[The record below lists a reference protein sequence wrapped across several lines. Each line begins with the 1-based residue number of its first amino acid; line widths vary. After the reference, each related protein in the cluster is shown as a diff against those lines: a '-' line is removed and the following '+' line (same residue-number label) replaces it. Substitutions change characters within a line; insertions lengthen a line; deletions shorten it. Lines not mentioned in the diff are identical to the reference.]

1 MVQRTLPARRGIVR
15 TGRPGVQAAVA
26 LTLARAVLVLRL
38 VGCLMAALAGLA
50 TVGPQAWARFLLP
63 LALVLAIT
71 LVQER
76 VLDRLGPGRPRVALI
91 AADTVIGLGV
101 LLLGIG
107 DPVCLIYQAGTSALA
122 GALLGRMATPVWIG
136 QALLAAA
143 TEGVVLG
150 ENAASPAGAAF
161 VLVVPMLVFLA
172 GAGAGGAG
180 GPLLT
185 RLQNELEDEREQD
198 ETPTAD
204 RVRNLLRSASL
215 SVVRAS
221 ARPGLADRLARLLVD
236 DASTARQLARTPV
249 RGLRFDDPRTD
260 FADLVGRMSREWAAG
275 RPIRVRTELT
285 PIAPSPPVRHALA
298 VILDE
303 ALENVLRHAHA
314 TRAGLELRG
323 QGQHLELTIQDNG
336 RGFAVP
342 SHDEVLYT
350 GRYEGLRLMTAHATG
365 IGATLTVTS
374 EPYSGTTI
382 SVRLPA

>member
-1 MVQRTLPARRGIVR
+1 MVQRTLPARPGIVR
-15 TGRPGVQAAVA
+15 TGRPGAQAAAA

-38 VGCLMAALAGLA
+38 VGCLMAALTGLA
-50 TVGPQAWARFLLP
+50 VHGPQTWARFLLP

-107 DPVCLIYQAGTSALA
+107 DPVCLIYQVGTSALA
-122 GALLGRMATPVWIG
+122 GALLGRMAMPVWVG

-150 ENAASPAGAAF
+150 ESATSPAGVAF
-161 VLVVPMLVFLA
+161 VLVVPTLVFLA
-172 GAGAGGAG
+172 GAAASGATGR
-180 GPLLT
+180 LLA
-185 RLQNELEDEREQD
+185 RLQEELEQD
-198 ETPTAD
+198 DAPAAD
-204 RVRNLLRSASL
+204 RVRSLLRSASL
-215 SVVRAS
+215 SVVRAGS
-221 ARPGLADRLARLLVD
+221 RPVLADRLAQVLVD

-260 FADLVGRMSREWAAG
+260 FADLVGRMSREWATG
-275 RPIRVRTELT
+275 RPIRVRTELA
-285 PIAPSPPVRHALA
+285 PLAPSPPVRHALA

-323 QGQHLELTIQDNG
+323 QGQHVELTIQDNG
-336 RGFAVP
+336 RGFTVP
-342 SHDEVLYT
+342 SHDEVLNT

-374 EPYSGTTI
+374 ELYSGTTI